1 MKRRDE
7 IEQREEERGMVWKG
21 WVASCF
27 VVSGRAPL
35 TIA

>member
-7 IEQREEERGMVWKG
+7 IEQREEEGVVWKG